1 MWCKRGV
8 LSSSCSVE
16 FKFTRAEVNAVSQTE
31 MCDKRLNK
39 NDTKESLQKEISH
52 GRRAFYQ
59 RHKAHRHRLGSTL
72 KGGLKPTLELSLAQ
86 PSFYPHITGR
96 FCRARLPPSRIGQ

>member
-1 MWCKRGV
+1 MWFKRGV

-31 MCDKRLNK
+31 MCDKRLNM
-39 NDTKESLQKEISH
+39 NDIKGSLQKEISH

-72 KGGLKPTLELSLAQ
+72 KGGPEANLGIIVSIAL
-86 PSFYPHITGR
+86 I
-96 FCRARLPPSRIGQ
+96 LPAYHWPFLPRKAST